1 MTAENYVA
9 LAYAIGLS
17 LMWGYAA
24 YLWTQGRAQR
34 RRENP

>member
-1 MTAENYVA
+1 MSGSGWTI

-24 YLWTQGRAQR
+24 TLWLASRSLHR
-34 RRENP
+34 RKGV